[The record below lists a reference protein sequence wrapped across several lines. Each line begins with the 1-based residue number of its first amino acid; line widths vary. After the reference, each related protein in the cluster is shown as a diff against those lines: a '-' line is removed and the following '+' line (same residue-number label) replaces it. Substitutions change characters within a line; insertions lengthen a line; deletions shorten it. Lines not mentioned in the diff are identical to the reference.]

1 MSVLDRL
8 KGLFSRDEIPDEAKR
23 VFDRANTPRELL
35 RGLDELLTTNEVEF
49 KELEREL
56 ERLESHERDEMA
68 RIRDGLVEGRQ
79 KRNALLSIQR
89 LRKQMDNYE
98 SRLRIFDRNMNLHL
112 SLIGKIQE
120 IEAMKLRGVDEQ
132 RIDRIVMDF
141 EEHLEKWNDTMSAA
155 EVAEST
161 RQTLTAKDDRDLA
174 ALERE
179 IVGGLPPEKERVR
192 EPVRRPIEEAVKDVA
207 APAPAPIAKPAE
219 EKKIEL
225 E

>member
-8 KGLFSRDEIPDEAKR
+8 RGLFGRDEIPDEAKR
-23 VFDRANTPRELL
+23 VFDRAQTPRELL

-56 ERLESHERDEMA
+56 ERLEAHEKDEMA
-68 RIRDGLVEGRQ
+68 RIRDGLVDGRQ

-98 SRLRIFDRNMNLHL
+98 NRLQIYDRNMNLHL

-155 EVAEST
+155 DVAETSK
-161 RQTLTAKDDRDLA
+161 QTLSAKDDRDLA

-179 IVGGLPPEKERVR
+179 IVTGEAKPREA
-192 EPVRRPIEEAVKDVA
+192 EPVRRKAIEDVVKEAPA
-207 APAPAPIAKPAE
+207 AP
-219 EKKIEL
+219 EKKKLEL

>member
-8 KGLFSRDEIPDEAKR
+8 KGLFGRDEIPDEAKR
-23 VFDRANTPRELL
+23 VFDRATTPRELL

-56 ERLESHERDEMA
+56 ERLEAHEKDEMT
-68 RIRDGLVEGRQ
+68 RVRDGLVDGRQ

-98 SRLRIFDRNMNLHL
+98 NRLRIYDRNMNLHL

-155 EVAEST
+155 DVAETSK
-161 RQTLTAKDDRDLA
+161 QTLSAKDDRDLA

-179 IVGGLPPEKERVR
+179 IVTGEAKPR
-192 EPVRRPIEEAVKDVA
+192 EAEPARRKAIEDVVKTA
-207 APAPAPIAKPAE
+207 EAPAPKAE
-219 EKKIEL
+219 EKKLEL